1 THKPSSAVIAGLG
14 RTGLSA
20 ARYLR
25 EHGWR
30 LAVTDTRPDPPQL
43 AALRALDP
51 QIPVRLG
58 TLDVRLLDEALC
70 VVASPGVSLEEP
82 FFAEA
87 RRRGLEIVGD
97 IELFARAVDAPVAG
111 ITGTNGKSTVTTLVG
126 RMAAR
131 AGVRVRVGG
140 NLGEPAL
147 ELLAAAHRAGEA
159 VGLYVLE
166 LSSFQL
172 ESTHSL
178 DLAAAAVLN
187 VTPDHLDRYASIA
200 AYADAKARIF
210 SRCDTAVVN
219 LDDPLVAAMARP
231 GQRTLSF
238 SLRAGSGADYAL
250 GVHDGEAWLTRRPNA
265 IEKAAVSRGASS
277 CIGGSQ
283 RGRSLGRGVD
293 RVTRPRSP
301 SKIAWSDFRRRQA
314 GPKGSAQD
322 CAEQPPPG
330 DFGPINYCGPLLPMS
345 ALRIRGLHNA
355 ANALAAL
362 ALGEALGLPLPAM
375 LVELEAFAGLDHRTQ
390 WVAEVAGVTYID
402 DSKATNVG
410 ATIAAVAGMEGPLV
424 IVAGGDGKNQD
435 FGALAA
441 AFRGKVCHTVLIGRD
456 GRLIGEA
463 LRGVC
468 TTQYC
473 ASLEEAVRAAAAAA
487 RAGDTVLLSPACASL
502 DMFRDYAHRGAVFAR
517 AVKEL
522 AA

>member
-1 THKPSSAVIAGLG
+1 MSTRTPKPSSAVIVGLG
-14 RTGLSA
+14 RTGLSC

-30 LAVTDTRPDPPQL
+30 VAVTDTRAEPPQL

-58 TLDVRLLDEALC
+58 MLDPRLLDDALC
-70 VVASPGVSLEEP
+70 VVVSPGVSLEHP

-131 AGVRVRVGG
+131 AGVPVRVGG

-147 ELLAAAHRAGEA
+147 DLLAAAHRAGEA

-166 LSSFQL
+166 LSSYQL
-172 ESTHSL
+172 EATHSL

-187 VTPDHLDRYASIA
+187 VSPDHLDRYASVA
-200 AYADAKARIF
+200 AYAEAKARIF
-210 SRCDTAVVN
+210 ARCDTAVIN
-219 LDDPLVAAMARP
+219 LDDPLVVAMPRP

-238 SLRAGSGADYAL
+238 SLRATIGADYAVAL
-250 GVHDGEAWLTRRPNA
+250 RDGSAWLTRRGEPLL
-265 IEKAAVSRGASS
+265 AVS
-277 CIGGSQ
+277 
-283 RGRSLGRGVD
+283 
-293 RVTRPRSP
+293 
-301 SKIAWSDFRRRQA
+301 
-314 GPKGSAQD
+314 
-322 CAEQPPPG
+322 E
-330 DFGPINYCGPLLPMS
+330 M
-345 ALRIRGLHNA
+345 RIRGLHNA

-362 ALGEALGLPLPAM
+362 ALGEALHLPLPAM
-375 LVELEAFAGLDHRTQ
+375 LAELATFTGLPHRTQ

-402 DSKATNVG
+402 DSKGTNVG

-424 IVAGGDGKNQD
+424 IIAGGDGKNQD
-435 FGALAA
+435 FAPLAA
-441 AFRGKVCHTVLIGRD
+441 AFRGKVRHAVLIGRD
-456 GRLIGEA
+456 GRQVGAA
-463 LRGVC
+463 LQGVC
-468 TTQYC
+468 PTEYRNT
-473 ASLEEAVRAAAAAA
+473 LEEAVRAAAAAA

-502 DMFRDYAHRGAVFAR
+502 DMFRDYTHRGAVFAQ
-517 AVKEL
+517 AVQEL